1 MSPESTSL
9 RVELRSEWTEK
20 GDPVRRYELHLQAGA
35 GSGQDKNG
43 QDNGIIVNKAG
54 LSPKF
59 FNSIHF

>member
-1 MSPESTSL
+1 MSPESKSI

-20 GDPVRRYELHLQAGA
+20 DDPVLQAGA

-54 LSPKF
+54 SIPKF
-59 FNSIHF
+59 FDSIHF